1 MARDYS
7 LKSSR
12 APAVEIDYKAEL
24 NEQQYLAVTSL
35 LGPSLVIAGAGSG
48 KTRTLTYRV
57 SYLVAN
63 GILPENILLLTFTN
77 KAAREMLTRVE
88 ELMPGSTS
96 GIWGGTFHSIGA
108 RILRKHA
115 EKIGFTRSFSILD
128 SEDQRSLLSKVIKE
142 TGVAKDAKERLGE
155 KFPKPAVIASILGMA
170 ANTGLEVET
179 ILAENYEFYDETDA
193 GILKVAKLYVEKKL
207 DANAMDFDDLLTKM
221 LALVTEN
228 EDIRKLYQSQF
239 QFILVD
245 EFQDTNAVQGEL
257 VDLLAEGHG
266 NLMVVGDDAQSIYSW
281 RGADYRNILEF
292 PDRYENAKVYKIET
306 NYRSVPEVLALA
318 NESIRANVDQ
328 FPKELVAARESR
340 GMRPGLVPLADP
352 RTQATFVSQRIRELH
367 EQEGVEYEDMAV
379 LYRSHFHSMEVQMQ
393 LTVDGVPFVVTSG
406 LRFFEQAHIKD
417 VAAFMKFASNPTDEV
432 SFDRMVSLLGG
443 VGPVTATKLWRQ
455 WRECPGG
462 KGGSDAPPDGFSK
475 YMLDFKVPAAARSD
489 WDQIA
494 YILDEFLAPEL
505 DDGLIAPEH
514 MIHSVMEGVY
524 DEYMVA
530 SFDNAESRK
539 QDIEQFQ
546 MFASGYTT
554 LMDFLEQMAL
564 LGGTEGDP
572 RQDQKRSEEPGIT
585 LSSVHQ
591 AKGLEWKVVF
601 VIWLTQGMF
610 PNKRAVDE
618 TGREGLEEERRLF
631 YVATTRAEDE
641 LYLTF
646 PEYWPKAYSGD
657 QFQEASSFLSE
668 FDEERVEIWNVSP
681 F

>member
-1 MARDYS
+1 MARSYS
-7 LKSSR
+7 LRSSR
-12 APAVEIDYKAEL
+12 PAVPEIDYKAEL
-24 NEQQYLAVTSL
+24 NEQQYQAVTSL
-35 LGPSLVIAGAGSG
+35 LGPALVIAGAGSG

-63 GILPENILLLTFTN
+63 EILPENILLLTFTN
-77 KAAREMLTRVE
+77 KAAKEMLTRVE
-88 ELMPGSTS
+88 ELMPGATT

-115 EKIGFTRSFSILD
+115 EKVGYSRSFTILD

-142 TGVAKDAKERLGE
+142 TGVAKDAKDRLGE

-179 ILAENYEFYDETDA
+179 ILAENYEFFEETDA
-193 GILKVAKLYVEKKL
+193 GILKVAKVYAEKKVSG
-207 DANAMDFDDLLTKM
+207 NCMDFDDLLTKT
-221 LALVTEN
+221 LQLVNDHVEV
-228 EDIRKLYQSQF
+228 RKLYQSQF

-245 EFQDTNAVQGEL
+245 EFQDTNAVQSEL

-281 RGADYRNILEF
+281 RGADFRNILEF
-292 PDRYENAKVYKIET
+292 PDRYPDAQVYKIET

-318 NESIRANVDQ
+318 NESIRANLNQ
-328 FPKELVAARESR
+328 FPKELVAARDPK
-340 GMRPGLVPLADP
+340 GMRPALVPLPDP
-352 RTQATFVSQRIRELH
+352 RTQANFISQRIRELH
-367 EQEGVEYEDMAV
+367 EDEGMEYEDMAV

-417 VAAFMKFASNPTDEV
+417 VAAFLKFASNPTDET
-432 SFDRMVSLLGG
+432 SFDRMVSLLSG
-443 VGPVTATKLWRQ
+443 VGPATAGKLWRA
-455 WRECPGG
+455 WLACPGSG
-462 KGGSDAPPDGFSK
+462 NEGPPDSFSK
-475 YMLDFKVPAAARSD
+475 YMLDFKVPAAAKRD

-494 YILDEFLAPEL
+494 HTLDEFLSEES
-505 DDGLIAPEH
+505 DDGLKTPDE
-514 MIHSVMEGVY
+514 MIYSVLEGIY
-524 DEYMVA
+524 NEYMVA

-546 MFASGYTT
+546 MFASGFSS
-554 LMDFLEQMAL
+554 LLEFLEQMAL
-564 LGGTEGDP
+564 LGGSEGDP
-572 RQDQKRSEEPGIT
+572 KQDQRRQEDPGVT

-601 VIWLTQGMF
+601 VIWLTEGMF
-610 PNKRAVDE
+610 PNKRAVEE
-618 TGREGLEEERRLF
+618 TGSEGMEEERRLF
-631 YVATTRAEDE
+631 YVAVTRAEDE
-641 LYLTF
+641 LYLTH

-657 QFQEASSFLSE
+657 QFQSPSPFLSE
-668 FDEERVEIWNVSP
+668 FDEELAEVWNISP

>member
-12 APAVEIDYKAEL
+12 SAAPEIDYKAEL
-24 NEQQYLAVTSL
+24 NEQQHEAVTSL
-35 LGPSLVIAGAGSG
+35 LGPALVIAGAGSG

-57 SYLVAN
+57 AYLVAN

-88 ELMPGSTS
+88 ELMPGSTA

-108 RILRKHA
+108 RLLRRNA
-115 EKIGFTRSFSILD
+115 EKVGYSRSFTILD
-128 SEDQRSLLSKVIKE
+128 SEDQRSLLAKVIKE

-155 KFPKPAVIASILGMA
+155 KFPKPAVIASILGYA

-179 ILAENYEFYDETDA
+179 VLADYYEFFEETDA
-193 GILKVAKLYVEKKL
+193 GILKVAEVYAEKKV
-207 DANAMDFDDLLTKM
+207 DSNCMDFDDLLTKT
-221 LALVTEN
+221 LELVNDHE
-228 EDIRKLYQSQF
+228 EVRKIYQSQF

-318 NESIRANVDQ
+318 NESIRSNVNQ
-328 FPKELVAARESR
+328 FPKELVAARDSR
-340 GMRPGLVPLADP
+340 GMRPGLIPLPDP
-352 RTQATFVSQRIRELH
+352 RTQASFVSQRIRELH
-367 EQEGVEYEDMAV
+367 EEEGIDYEDMAV

-393 LTVDGVPFVVTSG
+393 LTVDGVPFIVTSG

-417 VAAFMKFASNPTDEV
+417 VAAFLKFASNPTDET
-432 SFDRMVSLLGG
+432 SFDRMVNLLSG
-443 VGPVTATKLWRQ
+443 VGPATAGKLWRQ
-455 WRECPGG
+455 WRDCPGG
-462 KGGSDAPPDGFSK
+462 KSEGLPDSFSK
-475 YMLDFKVPAAARSD
+475 YLLDFKVPAAAKGD
-489 WDQIA
+489 WSQIA
-494 YILDEFLAPEL
+494 YILDELLDPEA

-514 MIHSVMEGVY
+514 MIHSVMEGIY
-524 DEYMVA
+524 NEYMVA
-530 SFDNAESRK
+530 SFDNAESRR

-546 MFASGYTT
+546 MFASGFSS
-554 LMDFLEQMAL
+554 LLEFLEQMAL
-564 LGGTEGDP
+564 LGGSEGDP
-572 RQDQKRSEEPGIT
+572 QQDRRRSEEPGVT

-591 AKGLEWKVVF
+591 AKGLEWKIVF
-601 VIWLTQGMF
+601 VIWLTDGMF
-610 PNKRAVDE
+610 PNKRAVDDGG
-618 TGREGLEEERRLF
+618 TEGMEEERRLF
-631 YVATTRAEDE
+631 YVAVTRAEDE
-641 LYLTF
+641 LYLTY
-646 PEYWPKAYSGD
+646 PEFWPKAYSGD
-657 QFQEASSFLSE
+657 QYQMASSFLSE
-668 FDEERVEIWNVSP
+668 FDEDRVELWNVSP

>member
-1 MARDYS
+1 MARNYS
-7 LKSSR
+7 LKSSGTK
-12 APAVEIDYKAEL
+12 APEIDYKAEL

-63 GILPENILLLTFTN
+63 DILPQNILLLTFTN

-88 ELMPGSTS
+88 ALMPGATT

-115 EKIGFTRSFSILD
+115 EKVGYNRSFTILD
-128 SEDQRSLLSKVIKE
+128 SEDQRSLISKVIKE

-170 ANTGLEVET
+170 ANTGLEVES
-179 ILAENYEFYDETDA
+179 ILADSYEFFDETDA
-193 GILKVAKLYVEKKL
+193 GILEVAKVYAERKI
-207 DANAMDFDDLLTKM
+207 DSNSMDFDDLLTKT
-221 LALVTEN
+221 LELVSKHKEV
-228 EDIRKLYQSQF
+228 RKLYQSQF

-245 EFQDTNAVQGEL
+245 EFQDTNAIQSEL

-281 RGADYRNILEF
+281 RGADFRNILDF
-292 PDRYENAKVYKIET
+292 PERYQDAKVYKIET

-318 NESIRANVDQ
+318 NESIRNNVNQ
-328 FPKELVAARESR
+328 FPKELVAARESA
-340 GMRPGLVPLADP
+340 GACPGLIPLPDP
-352 RTQATFVSQRIRELH
+352 RTQAKFVSQRIRELH
-367 EQEGVEYEDMAV
+367 EEQGIEYEDMAV

-417 VAAFMKFASNPTDEV
+417 VAAFLKFATNPTDEI
-432 SFDRMVSLLGG
+432 SFDRMANLMSG
-443 VGPVTATKLWRQ
+443 VGAVTATKLWRQ
-455 WRECPGG
+455 WRACPGG
-462 KGGSDAPPDGFSK
+462 QADGPPDSFSK
-475 YMLDFKVPAAARSD
+475 YMLDFKVPAAAKSD
-489 WDQIA
+489 WSQIA
-494 YILDEFLAPEL
+494 YILDEFLEPEH

-514 MIHSVMEGVY
+514 MIHSVMEGIY
-524 DEYMVA
+524 DEFMVVT
-530 SFDNAESRK
+530 FDNAESRK

-546 MFASGYTT
+546 MFAAGFTSI
-554 LMDFLEQMAL
+554 LDFLEQMAL
-564 LGGTEGDP
+564 LGGSEGDP
-572 RQDQKRSEEPGIT
+572 RQDQSRSEDPGVT

-601 VIWLTQGMF
+601 VIWLADGMF
-610 PNKRAVDE
+610 PNKRAVE
-618 TGREGLEEERRLF
+618 EEGNAGLEEERRLF
-631 YVATTRAEDE
+631 YVAVTRAEDE
-641 LYLTF
+641 LYLTY

-657 QFQEASSFLSE
+657 QFQTPSSFLTE
-668 FDEERVEIWNVSP
+668 IDEERVEIWNVSP

>member
-1 MARDYS
+1 MARNYS
-7 LKSSR
+7 LRSSGAK
-12 APAVEIDYKAEL
+12 APEIDYKAEL
-24 NEQQYLAVTSL
+24 NEQQYQAVTSL

-88 ELMPGSTS
+88 ELMPGSTL

-108 RILRKHA
+108 RLLRKHA
-115 EKIGFTRSFSILD
+115 EKVGFTRSFTILD
-128 SEDQRSLLSKVIKE
+128 SEDQRSLLAKVIKE
-142 TGVAKDAKERLGE
+142 TGVAKEAKERLGE

-179 ILAENYEFYDETDA
+179 ILAESYEFYDETDA
-193 GILKVAKLYVEKKL
+193 GILKVAEVYAEKKA
-207 DANAMDFDDLLTKM
+207 DANCMDFDDLLTKT
-221 LALVTEN
+221 LELISGSEEV
-228 EDIRKLYQSQF
+228 RKLYQSQF

-245 EFQDTNAVQGEL
+245 EFQDTNAIQSEL

-281 RGADYRNILEF
+281 RGADFRNILEF
-292 PDRYENAKVYKIET
+292 PDRYQDAKVYKIET

-318 NESIRANVDQ
+318 NDSIRHNLNQ
-328 FPKELVAARESR
+328 FPKELVAARPSA
-340 GMRPGLVPLADP
+340 GLQPGLIPLPDP
-352 RTQATFVSQRIRELH
+352 RTQANFVSQRLRELH
-367 EQEGVEYEDMAV
+367 EEQGIEYEDMAV

-417 VAAFMKFASNPTDEV
+417 VAAFLKFASNPTDET
-432 SFDRMVSLLGG
+432 SFDRMANLMSG
-443 VGPVTATKLWRQ
+443 VGAVTASKLWQQ
-455 WRECPGG
+455 WRNCPGG
-462 KGGSDAPPDGFSK
+462 KGEGPPDSFSK
-475 YMLDFKVPAAARSD
+475 YMLDFKVPAAAKSD
-489 WDQIA
+489 WSQIA
-494 YILDEFLAPEL
+494 YILDEFLEPAH

-514 MIHSVMEGVY
+514 MIHSVLEGIY
-524 DEYMVA
+524 NEYLVA

-546 MFASGYTT
+546 MFASGFTSI
-554 LMDFLEQMAL
+554 LDFLEQMAL
-564 LGGTEGDP
+564 LGGSEGDP
-572 RQDQKRSEEPGIT
+572 RQDQARSEEPGVT

-591 AKGLEWKVVF
+591 AKGLEWKIVF
-601 VIWLTQGMF
+601 VIWLTDGMF

-618 TGREGLEEERRLF
+618 SGVEGMEEERRLF
-631 YVATTRAEDE
+631 YVAVTRAEDE
-641 LYLTF
+641 LYLTY

-657 QFQEASSFLSE
+657 QFQTPSSFLGE
-668 FDEERVEIWNVSP
+668 CAEDLMEIWNVSP